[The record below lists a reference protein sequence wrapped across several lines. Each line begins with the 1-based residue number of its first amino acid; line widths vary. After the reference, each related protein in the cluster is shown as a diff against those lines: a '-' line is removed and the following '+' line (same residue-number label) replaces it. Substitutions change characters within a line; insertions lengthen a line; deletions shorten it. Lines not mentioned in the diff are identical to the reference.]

1 MAPLIRLIVN
11 PNAGGGR
18 ALARLPVAEAA
29 LRALGAGF
37 TVEHTRSLDHARA
50 LARSAAAEDGAVIT
64 LGGDGL
70 AGAVAGEL
78 RGSRAVLSVLPGGR
92 GNDFLRKLG
101 IPQDVRAACA
111 IALHGRIRAVDVADV
126 DGRAFL
132 GIASAGFDS
141 DVQVIANRTRLP
153 LGGQVYVYGAL
164 RAMVSWKPAQWRVTV
179 DGKDRA
185 FPGYSVAVANSGF
198 YGGGMQLA
206 PAARLD
212 DGLLDVV
219 LAGNV
224 SKLRYL
230 RVLPKVFKGTH
241 MPAPKLEVLQGRVI
255 RFQADRPFDV
265 YADGDPIAPMPV
277 TIRVQPGVLRVMAP
291 HA

>member
-1 MAPLIRLIVN
+1 
-11 PNAGGGR
+11 
-18 ALARLPVAEAA
+18 
-29 LRALGAGF
+29 
-37 TVEHTRSLDHARA
+37 
-50 LARSAAAEDGAVIT
+50 VIT

-78 RGSRAVLSVLPGGR
+78 RGTRAVLSVLPGGR

-111 IALHGRIRAVDVADV
+111 IALHGRIRAIDVADL

-153 LGGQVYVYGAL
+153 LGRQVYVYGAL

-198 YGGGMQLA
+198 YGGGMQLV
-206 PAARLD
+206 PAAQLD

-241 MPAPKLEVLQGRVI
+241 MPAPKLEVLRGRVI

>member
-18 ALARLPVAEAA
+18 ALARLPAAESA

-101 IPQDVRAACA
+101 IPQDVRGACA
-111 IALHGRIRAVDVADV
+111 IALHGRIRAIDVADV

-141 DVQVIANRTRLP
+141 DVQVIANATRLP
-153 LGGQVYVYGAL
+153 LGGHVYVYGVL
-164 RAMVSWKPAQWRVTV
+164 RAMVSWKPARWEVCV
-179 DGKDRA
+179 DGKDHA
-185 FPGYSVAVANSGF
+185 FPGYSVAVANSGI
-198 YGGGMQLA
+198 YGGGMHLA
-206 PAARLD
+206 PTARLD

-219 LAGNV
+219 LAGDV

-230 RVLPKVFKGTH
+230 RVLPKVFRGTH
-241 MPAPKLEVLQGRVI
+241 MPAPKLEHLQGRVI
-255 RFQADRPFDV
+255 RFHADRPFDV